1 MKREGS
7 SSDELLRNHFS
18 FTPSTEEWHCLV
30 QEKFILHDG
39 PPYANGE
46 LHIGEHQPLHPNK
59 GVQTLPASTLN
70 CLENHLESICTACRP
85 CTCCAAGHALNK
97 ILKDFVVKF
106 QLLNN
111 KAARFVPGWDC
122 HGLPIELKVG
132 CCCVLHS
139 AWTA

>member
-1 MKREGS
+1 MTVCGLCAATQVCVARELS
-7 SSDELLRNHFS
+7 PFS
-18 FTPSTEEWHCLV
+18 T
-30 QEKFILHDG
+30 
-39 PPYANGE
+39 
-46 LHIGEHQPLHPNK
+46 
-59 GVQTLPASTLN
+59 ASQ
-70 CLENHLESICTACRP
+70 P

-132 CCCVLHS
+132 LSCVFHQ